1 MSTIVNVKNLSKT
14 FKVKIQKSGLKGT
27 LKSLIKPEFN
37 ISEAVKNIS
46 FQIEKGERL
55 AFIGPNG
62 AGKSTTIK
70 ILTGILHPD
79 RGEVN
84 VLGHIPWKDRQ
95 KLSFKTGAVFGQKP
109 QLWYH
114 LPPGDTF
121 ELFGKIYEMDS
132 HVYKKRVAE
141 LLELFEITPFIN
153 TPVRQLS
160 LGQRM
165 RCEMVASL
173 LHNPEVIFLD
183 EPTIGLDVVSKK
195 TFRELIREMSEREQ
209 VTILLT
215 SHDVG
220 DIEKLCKRVIIIN
233 EGTIVYEGQVSAL
246 KRTSMKRKIVGVRFG
261 NIPPEELPLEG
272 CKIIKRGKYG
282 LKLETDSEI
291 CPVRKLMDYLIGNFE
306 IEDINVAD
314 PPLEEIIG
322 AIYNEGVTGVTRDG
336 RDV

>member
-1 MSTIVNVKNLSKT
+1 MNTVVKVNNLRKK
-14 FKVKIQKSGLKGT
+14 FNIKIQKPGFMGT
-27 LKSLIKPEFN
+27 INSLIKPELKT
-37 ISEAVKNIS
+37 SEAVKGIS

-79 RGEVN
+79 SGEAH
-84 VLGHIPWKDRQ
+84 VLGLTPWKDRQ
-95 KLSFKTGAVFGQKP
+95 KLAFKIGAVFGQKP

-121 ELFGKIYEMDS
+121 ELFGKIYEIDDKI
-132 HVYKKRVAE
+132 YKERISK
-141 LLELFEITPFIN
+141 LIDLFEIKPFIN

-173 LHNPEVIFLD
+173 LHSPEVIFLD

-195 TFRELIREMSEREQ
+195 AFRDLIKTMSEDEQ
-209 VTILLT
+209 VTIILT
-215 SHDVG
+215 SHDMG
-220 DIEKLCKRVIIIN
+220 DIEKICKRAIIIN
-233 EGTIVYEGQVSAL
+233 EGQLVYEGQVSKL
-246 KRTSMKRKIVGVRFG
+246 KRNTSKRKLVGIRFND
-261 NIPPEELPLEG
+261 NIPENIPLEG
-272 CKIIKRGKYG
+272 CDILKKGNFG
-282 LKLETDSEI
+282 LKIEIDTDKCSI
-291 CPVRKLMDYLIGNFE
+291 QKLMDYLVSNFDM
-306 IEDINVAD
+306 EDISVSD

-322 AIYNEGVTGVTRDG
+322 LIYQESQ
-336 RDV
+336 

>member
-1 MSTIVNVKNLSKT
+1 VDIVVRASKLRKS
-14 FKVKIQKSGLKGT
+14 FKVKIQKPGLKGT
-27 LKSLIKPEFN
+27 INSLFKAEYKICD
-37 ISEAVKNIS
+37 AVKDIN

-70 ILTGILHPD
+70 MLTGILYPD
-79 RGEVN
+79 GGEID
-84 VLGHIPWKDRQ
+84 VLGHTPWKSRQ
-95 KLSFKTGAVFGQKP
+95 KLAFKIGAVFGQKP

-121 ELFGKIYEMDS
+121 ELFGKIYEMERN
-132 HVYKKRVAE
+132 VYKKRAGE
-141 LLELFEITPFIN
+141 LIELFDIKSFIN

-165 RCEMVASL
+165 RCEMVAAL

-195 TFRELIREMSEREQ
+195 NFRELIKEMSDREN

-233 EGTIVYEGQVSAL
+233 QGELVYGGQLSKL
-246 KRTSMKRKIVGVRFG
+246 KRNTMNRKIVGVRFSDT
-261 NIPPEELPLEG
+261 PPETIEQEG
-272 CKIIKRGKYG
+272 CKILKKGKYG
-282 LKLETDSEI
+282 LKLEVDTAL
-291 CPVRKLMDYLIGNFE
+291 CPIKKLMNYLITGFG
-306 IEDINVAD
+306 IEDITVTD

-322 AIYNEGVTGVTRDG
+322 SIYREKEREKND
-336 RDV
+336 